1 MWIYYTGDAITFP
14 TGKYNMDG
22 QVFFYYTERNTYRM
36 PAYHRLD
43 LGANLQLKQKKT
55 YSSELSFSL
64 YNAYG
69 RKNAY
74 MINFREAKE
83 DPTKTEV
90 VRTTLFQ
97 WLPSISYN
105 FKFK

>member
-1 MWIYYTGDAITFP
+1 
-14 TGKYNMDG
+14 MDS
-22 QVFFYYTERNTYRM
+22 QTFFYYTERNMYRM

-43 LGANLQLKQKKT
+43 LGANLQLKQKKN

-74 MINFREAKE
+74 TIEFREAE
-83 DPTKTEV
+83 NDPTKTEV
-90 VRTTLFQ
+90 VRTSLFQ
-97 WLPSISYN
+97 FLPSISYN